1 MDQKFCMKRECTECG
16 EDCLGDEMYG
26 MCEDCLADFQGMA
39 LEDQLSV
46 LLDKR
51 TRNRERTKNDQKAE

>member
-1 MDQKFCMKRECTECG
+1 MNEKPKNECTECG
-16 EDCLGDEMYG
+16 AECYGDEMYG
-26 MCEDCLADFQGMA
+26 MCEDCLSDFQGMA